1 MSFTNYIERL
11 DKRKFIFFSIL
22 FFITFIVRSPTLFND
37 YYDADELSAIIQ
49 THEYFEGGIPGKDFI
64 ESKLPLYHAIFKLA
78 YKISYN
84 YGWVVV
90 HFFTILII
98 FATAIFI
105 YLSAKRLKGFY
116 AGAIASLLYTVLVS
130 SFNRHFMAVNGEIVF
145 NLPVAAG
152 FYFFLMFIDNAG
164 IKKIFYIIASVFFA
178 VCAAN
183 VKQQGG
189 ILFVFIIFFALIYYP
204 YFKIKFN
211 LRFCLVCVT
220 VAISLIALFFYDLY
234 FIQMI
239 APEIQSVFSDLLN
252 YSTILGF
259 NPLFFLVKFI
269 HRQGMLI
276 LWHLIIWIPA
286 GIYFY
291 RFFKTRFRLNNIA
304 ESSVAVMFIL
314 TYLMIFLGGARLY
327 FHYFIA
333 VYPFACIAASFALI
347 GFDNK
352 AIKFIHEKSLTL
364 LLIPGIFFLAWN
376 TKDIIIKYFYP
387 QAFYQ
392 EGKILY
398 WARAVL
404 VGSYNDY
411 LLPEGSYKDVVNYIK
426 KITKPKD
433 RIYVWG
439 DGPYLYY
446 FSERGMGIELN
457 WPKMAIISITEL
469 YKKGDDK
476 SIEAAQS
483 GEKGMLE
490 VLKKKNAILFVD
502 TSGNGL
508 STFTYSVT
516 PLFRKHLDENFTFA
530 KEINRMKI
538 YIRNDYKIL
547 TE

>member
-1 MSFTNYIERL
+1 MNFISYIERF
-11 DKRKFIFFSIL
+11 DKKNFL
-22 FFITFIVRSPTLFND
+22 FFLMLFIVTFIVRSPTLFND
-37 YYDADELSAIIQ
+37 YYDVDELSAIIQ

-64 ESKLPLYHAIFKLA
+64 ESKLPLYHVIFKLS
-78 YKISYN
+78 YIISYD
-84 YGWVVV
+84 YGWIIV

-105 YLSAKRLKGFY
+105 YLTANRIKGFY
-116 AGAIASLLYTVLVS
+116 AGAIASLLYAVMIS
-130 SFNRHFMAVNGEIVF
+130 SFNRHFMAVNGEVVF

-152 FYFFLMFIDNAG
+152 FYYFLMFIDNSG
-164 IKKIFYIIASVFFA
+164 IKKIFPISASIFFA
-178 VCAAN
+178 ICAAN

-189 ILFVFIIFFALIYYP
+189 ILLIFIIFFTLFYYL
-204 YFKIKFN
+204 YYNKKFN
-211 LRFCLVCVT
+211 LRFCLVYLSI
-220 VAISLIALFFYDLY
+220 AIFLFALFIFDLN
-234 FIQMI
+234 FTHMI
-239 APEIQSVFSDLLN
+239 APEMGNILSDLLN

-259 NPLFFLVKFI
+259 NPLIFLIKFI
-269 HRQGMLI
+269 HRQGMLT
-276 LWHLIIWIPA
+276 LWHLIIWVPA
-286 GIYFY
+286 GIYFC
-291 RFFKTRFRLNNIA
+291 RFFKTRFRLDNII
-304 ESSVAVMFIL
+304 ESSVAVMLIL
-314 TYLMIFLGGARLY
+314 TYSMNFLGGARLY

-333 VYPFACIAASFALI
+333 AYPFACIVASFALI

-352 AIKFIHEKSLTL
+352 AIKFIREKSLTL
-364 LLIPGIFFLAWN
+364 LLIPGVFFLAWN

-392 EGKILY
+392 EGKVLF

-411 LLPEGSYKDVVNYIK
+411 LLPEASYKDVVDYIK

-446 FSERGMGIELN
+446 FSERGLGINLN
-457 WPKMAIISITEL
+457 WPKMGIISITEL

-476 SIEAAQS
+476 SVKEAQS

-490 VLKKKNAILFVD
+490 VLKKRNAVLFVD
-502 TSGNGL
+502 TSENGL

-516 PLFRKHLDENFTFA
+516 PLFRKYLDDNFIFV

-538 YIRNDYKIL
+538 YLRKDYKPL
-547 TE
+547 RE